1 MAKRAPKDEKPYQP
15 VDEALIQ
22 GILSGPRLPTF
33 GRPALE
39 RVPLERPSL
48 PKDPPI
54 ESAPG
59 LEPTRV
65 RPETRPT
72 PETPDQDDSAGLP
85 EHRLSREKRVLLT
98 ETEEASIEDLVAR
111 IARELGTPV
120 KLSHVLRA
128 TIAVLLHAEESL
140 FERARKTG
148 RIKRPPNNDPM
159 ALYQYEQVLARLLD
173 SAVRGAPPMR

>member
-1 MAKRAPKDEKPYQP
+1 
-15 VDEALIQ
+15 
-22 GILSGPRLPTF
+22 
-33 GRPALE
+33 
-39 RVPLERPSL
+39 
-48 PKDPPI
+48 
-54 ESAPG
+54 
-59 LEPTRV
+59 
-65 RPETRPT
+65 
-72 PETPDQDDSAGLP
+72 
-85 EHRLSREKRVLLT
+85 VLLT

-140 FERARKTG
+140 FERAKKTG